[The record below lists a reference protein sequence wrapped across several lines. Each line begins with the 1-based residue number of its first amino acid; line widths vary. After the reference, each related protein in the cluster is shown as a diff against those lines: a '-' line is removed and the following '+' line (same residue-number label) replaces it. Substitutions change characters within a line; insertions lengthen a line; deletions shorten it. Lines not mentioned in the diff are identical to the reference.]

1 MSLNTF
7 ISVSRNIMR
16 GDAGVDGD
24 AQRIAQLTWLLFLK
38 VYDAKEADWEFHDPS
53 YQSIIPE
60 ELRWR
65 SWAPDL
71 RDGRSKTGEDLLKFV
86 NTELFPTLKTLPITP
101 ATPLSK
107 TVVRAVFEDSNQ
119 YMKDGILIRQLV
131 NLIDKID
138 FEDYGDRHAFGEI
151 YETMLKELQS
161 AGSSGEYY
169 TPRAVTDFMIEMI
182 NPKLGES
189 VADFAAGTAGFL
201 TSTLKHLDS
210 QVESIEDRTAYRA
223 SVYGVEKKAM
233 PYLLGV
239 TNLLLHDVDQ
249 PQFLHGNS
257 LERNVRDFKDN
268 EKFDVVTMNPP
279 YGGTEQDS
287 IKTNFP
293 PAYRSSETADLFIAL
308 ITYRL
313 KRDGRA
319 GVVLPDGFLFG
330 SDAAKLALKERLLND
345 FNLHTIIRLPGS
357 VFSPY
362 TPIATN
368 LLFFDNTGSTKETWY
383 YRVDLP
389 EGYKAFSKTRPMLTD
404 HLASVAKWWV
414 ERIEINDADGNPKAQ
429 RFTADQ
435 LIEGGYNL
443 DRCGFPQ
450 ATTIILSPEDT
461 IAEYKTKRTELDAQI
476 NAKIGQIEALLAV
489 TE

>member
-7 ISVSRNIMR
+7 ISTSRKIMR

-38 VYDAKEADWEFHDPS
+38 VYDAKESDWEFHNPN

-60 ELRWR
+60 QLRWR

-71 RDGRSKTGEDLLKFV
+71 KDGESLTGDHLLEFL
-86 NTELFPTLKTLPITP
+86 NTQLFPGLKELDITP
-101 ATPLSK
+101 ETPLSQA
-107 TVVRAVFEDSNQ
+107 VVRAVFEDSNQ
-119 YMKDGILIRQLV
+119 YMKNGILIRQLV
-131 NLIDKID
+131 NLINDID
-138 FEDYGDRHAFGEI
+138 FEDFSDRHAFGEI
-151 YETMLKELQS
+151 YETLLKELQS

-169 TPRAVTDFMIEMI
+169 TPRAVTDFMIQMI
-182 NPKLGES
+182 NPQLGET

-201 TSTLKHLDS
+201 TSTLKHLDE
-210 QVESIEDRTAYRA
+210 QVESVEDRAAYRA
-223 SVYGVEKKAM
+223 SVYGIEKKPM

-249 PQFLHGNS
+249 PQFMHGNS
-257 LERNVRDFKDN
+257 LERNVRDFEEN
-268 EKFDVVTMNPP
+268 EKFDVITMNPP
-279 YGGTEQDS
+279 YGGTEQES
-287 IKTNFP
+287 VKSNFP
-293 PAYRSSETADLFIAL
+293 QAFRSSETADLFIAL

-313 KRDGRA
+313 KRNGRA

-330 SDAAKLALKERLLND
+330 NDGAKLALKERLLKE

-362 TPIATN
+362 TSIATN
-368 LLFFDNTGSTKETWY
+368 LLFFDHTGPTKETWY

-389 EGYKAFSKTRPMLTD
+389 EGYKAFSKTRPMLTE
-404 HLASVAKWWV
+404 HLADAAAWWND
-414 ERIEINDADGNPKAQ
+414 RQEISDTDGNPKAQ
-429 RFTADQ
+429 RFTAEQ
-435 LIEGGYNL
+435 LIHGGYNL

-450 ATTIILSPEDT
+450 ATTIVLSPEET
-461 IAEYKTKRTELDAQI
+461 IAEYKTKRAELDAQI
-476 NAKIGQIEALLAV
+476 DAKIAEIEALLEAA
-489 TE
+489 E